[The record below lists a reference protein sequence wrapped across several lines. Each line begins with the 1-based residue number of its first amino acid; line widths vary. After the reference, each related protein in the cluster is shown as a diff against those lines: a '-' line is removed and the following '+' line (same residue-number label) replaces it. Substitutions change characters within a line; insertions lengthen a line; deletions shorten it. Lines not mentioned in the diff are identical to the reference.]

1 MTFEIVKTLFLALLA
16 SSTALSA
23 PLKAVSAGAET
34 TVAEEKLKTLKKH
47 DVKITDALESKGAT
61 KKTIEYSGYDTKE
74 VLDLAFGGRDK
85 WAKTTEILFECADG
99 YKAKVPTSHLLKSEG
114 YLVFERKGDPTFSL
128 VNHTQG
134 GKKVKLA
141 PYYLVWNDEKLQNIP
156 SSGFWPYQVV
166 GVRLAETTKK

>member
-1 MTFEIVKTLFLALLA
+1 MKSLFLALLA

-23 PLKAVSAGAET
+23 PLKAVSGAGTES

-85 WAKTTEILFECADG
+85 WATATEVLFECADG
-99 YKAKVPTSHLLKSEG
+99 YKAKVPTTHLLKSEG
-114 YLVFERKGDPTFSL
+114 YLVFERKGDASFSV
-128 VNHTQG
+128 VNNTQG

-141 PYYLVWNDEKLQNIP
+141 PYYLVWNDAKLQDIP
-156 SSGFWPYQVV
+156 SAIYWPYQVV
-166 GVRLAETTKK
+166 AVRLAPTVR